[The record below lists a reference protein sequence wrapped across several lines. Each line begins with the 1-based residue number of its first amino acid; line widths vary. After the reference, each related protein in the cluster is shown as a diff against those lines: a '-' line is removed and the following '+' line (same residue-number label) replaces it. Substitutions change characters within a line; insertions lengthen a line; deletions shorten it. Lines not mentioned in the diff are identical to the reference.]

1 MISIIDLVY
10 ALLIAAA
17 IFASFVFGLKTSDK
31 YHEQK
36 EYEVRQAL
44 QKQFV
49 RLKANVDTDDPVQPY
64 VAPEPKYAAS
74 REFMRRLKTN
84 GSATEAVR

>member
-1 MISIIDLVY
+1 MNELVY
-10 ALLIAAA
+10 VFAALFISA
-17 IFASFVFGLKTSDK
+17 ASFFCGVRLSDR

-36 EYEVRQAL
+36 EREIRNAL

-49 RLKANVDTDDPVQPY
+49 RLKAGVDSDDPVQPY
-64 VAPEPKYAAS
+64 VAPEPEKKYS
-74 REFMRRLKTN
+74 VSHEFIRRLRTN

>member
-1 MISIIDLVY
+1 MNELAYVFSALFIS
-10 ALLIAAA
+10 A
-17 IFASFVFGLKTSDK
+17 ASFIFGVRLSDR

-36 EYEVRQAL
+36 EREIRNAL

-49 RLKANVDTDDPVQPY
+49 RLKAGMDSDDPIQPY
-64 VAPEPKYAAS
+64 TALEPEKKYS
-74 REFMRRLKTN
+74 VSHEFMRRLRTH